1 MGYWNTKMNKW
12 EKKLTSD
19 VQECSVE
26 NVVVFFG
33 VVLEHHT
40 WNWPVLMIADP
51 LTGEVLDDG
60 RRDTDENIA
69 SFIWHPNNSRI
80 SNDFGDSFKQFK
92 WENEKKNNNKKT
104 ITKKKIKLEVKR
116 AKTKPWMNSCLALG
130 CHDATDVKF
139 NKYDYEIKVFLIY
152 HFSITLPVCAVL

>member
-1 MGYWNTKMNKW
+1 MNKW

-92 WENEKKNNNKKT
+92 WENEKKNNNKKNNN
-104 ITKKKIKLEVKR
+104 KKKDKARSE
-116 AKTKPWMNSCLALG
+116 AGEDETMNELMFGLG
-130 CHDATDVKF
+130 LSWC
-139 NKYDYEIKVFLIY
+139 NRREIQ
-152 HFSITLPVCAVL
+152 